1 MRTDDRNLLLLVW
14 TGPVG
19 IVTVLIGWMVLAGFL
34 PPPSPAMSPDGFAA
48 MWAQHTEFKRLGMIL
63 CVWGGALYVP
73 FTVAVA
79 MMLRRAE
86 SEQRILSTTQLALG
100 TFGTVFFTLNFLVL
114 AVATFR
120 PELGATANQPL
131 TDLGFIMTFSP
142 VAPFTFQYAVIGL
155 AILQHPAD
163 GREVH
168 PVFPRWVGYV
178 NLWVALLLVPAC
190 AIPFFRTGILAW
202 NGLLSFWIPVAV
214 FVAWFFVMFA
224 AMRRSVRSERV
235 EIGQPVPDH

>member
-1 MRTDDRNLLLLVW
+1 MKTESRNLLLLIW

-19 IVTVLIGWMVLAGFL
+19 IVTVLIGWMALAGFL
-34 PPPSPAMSPDGFAA
+34 PPPSPAMSPAGFAS
-48 MWAQHTEFKRLGMIL
+48 MWAQHTDLKRLGMVL
-63 CVWGGALYVP
+63 CVWGGTLYVP

-79 MMLRRAE
+79 LMLRRAE
-86 SEQRILSTTQLALG
+86 SDERILSTTQLALG

-114 AVATFR
+114 AAAAFR
-120 PELGATANQPL
+120 PTLPAEANQPL

-155 AILQHPAD
+155 AILQVP
-163 GREVH
+163 GRH
-168 PVFPRWVGYV
+168 PVFARWVGYL

-190 AIPFFRTGILAW
+190 AIPFFKTGILAW

-224 AMRRSVRSERV
+224 VMRRSVLSTAKPAPAERF
-235 EIGQPVPDH
+235 